1 MPLFKYKARDRFGMA
16 VTGQME
22 AVTPG
27 AVAERLSE
35 SGYFP
40 VSIKRALP
48 SLTLPHIPFGHIKP
62 EALIFFTRQ
71 LATLLRVGIPIL
83 SSFETLARQTKN
95 RRLRSVIMAIL
106 RDVEGGS
113 SLSDAMAKHPRAFS
127 EVFLNTIRAGETG
140 GFLVEALERLADLA
154 EHETETKA
162 KIKAATRYPI
172 FVIVAIFLAIGII
185 TTFVVPKFALLYSA
199 FRAQLPLPTRVVL
212 WISLFIRNN
221 WYFILGGILG
231 ILGALRLYIRT
242 KKGRLQWDSLKLQAP
257 IFGPLT
263 LKLTMSRFA
272 HILGVMV
279 RCGIPILKSL
289 EIVSRAVGN
298 RVIDLAIERVA
309 LEIEKGK
316 TLAEPMSKDPIFP
329 PLVVQMVAVG
339 EKTGEL
345 DNLLQKTSE
354 HYDMEAEYTIKNL
367 ATALEPVL
375 LVFVGAMVFFLALS
389 VFLPMWDMIKF
400 VRR

>member
-27 AVAERLSE
+27 SVAERLSE

-62 EALIFFTRQ
+62 EVLIFFTRQ

-95 RRLRSVIMAIL
+95 RRLRSVIMVIL

-113 SLSDAMAKHPRAFS
+113 SLSDAMAKHPRVFS
-127 EVFLNTIRAGETG
+127 EVYLNTIRAGETG

-154 EHETETKA
+154 EHEAETKA

-172 FVIVAIFLAIGII
+172 FVIMAIFLAIGII

-242 KKGRLQWDSLKLQAP
+242 KKGRLQWDSLKLKAP